1 MSWLFESGG
10 QSIRASATASV
21 LPMTLAIY
29 LISPSLSL
37 FVKKKKNILEDFMEF
52 AAELFEDEMV

>member
-37 FVKKKKNILEDFMEF
+37 FVKKKKKILEDFMEF